1 MVFLHEFAKYLLG
14 KERTQLLTPKEEV
27 DNIPYQKKYNMV
39 IPEIKMSS
47 KTLSNLSREQET
59 TNSF

>member
-14 KERTQLLTPKEEV
+14 KERTQLTPKEEV